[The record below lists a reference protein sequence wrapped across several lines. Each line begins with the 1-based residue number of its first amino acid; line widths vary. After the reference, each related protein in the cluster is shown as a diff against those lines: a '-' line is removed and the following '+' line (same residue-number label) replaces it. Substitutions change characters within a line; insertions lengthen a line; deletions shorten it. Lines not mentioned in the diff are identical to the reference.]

1 MFLIEMPLLLSIAGL
16 IYFPGISEK
25 FVKKHDGIKVYPH
38 TPHTILNEFPISS
51 PFLICDRRCAGPV
64 PQLLVLVA
72 WFPFLCTVN
81 RVSLCVMWRGQSV
94 P

>member
-1 MFLIEMPLLLSIAGL
+1 MPQLLSIAGL

-51 PFLICDRRCAGPV
+51 PFLICDRLCAGPV
-64 PQLLVLVA
+64 PQCWFWLLGFHFSA
-72 WFPFLCTVN
+72 RSTGFLCV
-81 RVSLCVMWRGQSV
+81 
-94 P
+94 